1 MTEKTRTAGGIG
13 QIDVEVSIEMG
24 RKRLPID
31 TLLDWTEGSLLE
43 LDRLQD
49 QPVDVFVDGAPFAK
63 GEVVVVGENYG
74 VRVLSLLNDDT

>member
-1 MTEKTRTAGGIG
+1 MTEKTRSAGGIG
-13 QIDVEVSIEMG
+13 RVNVEIAIEMG
-24 RKRLPID
+24 RKRLPIS

-63 GEVVVVGENYG
+63 GEVVVIGENYG
-74 VRVLSLLNDDT
+74 VRVLSLVNDDS

>member
-1 MTEKTRTAGGIG
+1 MTEKTRTTAGIG

-24 RKRLPID
+24 RKRLPIN

-49 QPVDVFVDGAPFAK
+49 QPVDILVDGAPFAK
-63 GEVVVVGENYG
+63 GEVVTVGENYG
-74 VRVLSLLNDDT
+74 VRVLSLLNDDS